1 MELMEILNSAAD
13 KAKCYTQFTG
23 ASSDADR
30 SAQLFPH
37 NILIIQTLSYTGK
50 ESQAKH

>member
-1 MELMEILNSAAD
+1 MEILNSAAD

-30 SAQLFPH
+30 SAQLFLQH
-37 NILIIQTLSYTGK
+37 SHHTDLELHRERIIGKTLSA
-50 ESQAKH
+50 S